1 MALLF
6 VDDNKFHNF
15 LSRLETMD
23 QKIFIQYFL
32 EAEIKIV
39 QKLSVTGLVVIVVIR
54 TFIDCLTVASY
65 SQR

>member
-1 MALLF
+1 
-6 VDDNKFHNF
+6 
-15 LSRLETMD
+15 MD

-54 TFIDCLTVASY
+54 TFIDCLTVTSY

>member
-39 QKLSVTGLVVIVVIR
+39 QKLSGTGLVVIR
-54 TFIDCLTVASY
+54 TFIDCLTVTSY
-65 SQR
+65 SKR

>member
-39 QKLSVTGLVVIVVIR
+39 QKLSVTGLVVIR
-54 TFIDCLTVASY
+54 TFIDCLTVTSY
-65 SQR
+65 SKR